1 MVVAENEFTTRSN
14 TTGRTIHQL
23 FVGRLESHNGK
34 IKVGLRVSMPKEF
47 KAIVQSEY
55 GSPEKVLRIENCP
68 LKSDELAADEII
80 VKVKARPIHRGD
92 IHILSALPQGGP
104 VQPIAPGTVRV
115 PGFEGVGTIFRL
127 GGGVRASEK
136 FREGE
141 RVAFFPVNGSW
152 GEYVIAHKHSLVS
165 VPDGIADGVAA
176 QMLIN
181 TVTASVL
188 IRAGHNSLKLPIRP
202 PVYILQNAAASGVG
216 RLLTRIA
223 LDRGVV
229 PIRLVRSEESAD
241 RLRSVFPGPP
251 IYSTSGGDWKKRVR
265 DAVAGHRLEV
275 AFDALGGKA
284 IEELVE
290 VLDDGGTVI
299 NFGSLESNAG
309 INIYALAPNNVALKS
324 VLIMSWFRLSQEERR
339 QDLELA
345 LNLAKK
351 YQELFEVSHEYGF
364 CDFHE
369 AIQQVSSPRK
379 SGMVLLKSP
388 E

>member
-1 MVVAENEFTTRSN
+1 VE
-14 TTGRTIHQL
+14 Q
-23 FVGRLESHNGK
+23 
-34 IKVGLRVSMPKEF
+34 KVGLKTAPHGVQGLTVSIPREF
-47 KAIVQSEY
+47 KAIVQSEH
-55 GSPEKVLRIENCP
+55 GLPEKVLRIENCP
-68 LKSDELAADEII
+68 LKSDEIAADEII
-80 VKVKARPIHRGD
+80 VKVTMRPIHRGD

-104 VQPIAPGTVRV
+104 VQPIAPGTLRV
-115 PGFEGVGTIFRL
+115 PGFEGVGRIVRL
-127 GGGVRASEK
+127 GSDVKAREG

-152 GEYVIAHKHSLVS
+152 GEYVIAHKHALLA
-165 VPDGIADGVAA
+165 VPDAIPDEIAA

-181 TVTASVL
+181 TVTALVL
-188 IRAGHNSLKLPIRP
+188 IRAGHNSLKPPIT

-229 PIRLVRSEESAD
+229 PIRLVRSEESAE
-241 RLRSVFPGPP
+241 RLRSIFPGPP
-251 IYSTSGGDWKKRVR
+251 IYSTAGSDWKKRVR
-265 DAVAGHRLEV
+265 KALAGHRLEV

-284 IEELVE
+284 IEELAE

-324 VLIMSWFRLSQEERR
+324 VLIMSWFRLSEQERH

-351 YQELFEVSHEYGF
+351 HPELFEVSHEYGF
-364 CDFHE
+364 CDFQK
-369 AIQQVSSPRK
+369 AIQRVSSARK
-379 SGMVLLKSP
+379 AGIVLLKSP